1 MEKLPIDEDIRNEH
15 RNTKN
20 TESLGKEKISRLLI
34 KLSFPAMIGMLSM
47 ALYNLVDTIFVG
59 RGVGTLAIGA
69 LSVIMPLQMLIF
81 ALTQTLGIGGASLI
95 SRALG
100 EKNKQKADF
109 AFGNLITLTFILSA
123 FIMIVGYLF
132 PEIVLFLFGA
142 KGEIVPYAL
151 DYFLIVLA
159 GTPFL
164 NYAMV
169 LNTIIR
175 AEGNAKTA
183 MITMIIAA
191 LINIILDPIFIF
203 VLHMGVQGAAVA
215 SVISQIIAF
224 IYITLYF
231 LQKRSSL
238 HFYVKNLHLDKN
250 LTKEILAVGASSLG
264 RHGAGSIIA
273 ALLNHVLFA
282 YGGSLSV
289 AVYGIINRI
298 LRVSFMPLMGLVQG
312 FLPIAGFNYGAKK
325 FKRMLELLKISSI
338 WAIVTANF
346 IWLILMIFARD
357 IISIFSTDTELINQG
372 EYALRVIILIIPVL
386 GFQLIGASYFQAMG
400 KALPSFIL
408 SLARQIFFF
417 LPLIFILPHYWGLN
431 GIWFTFPIADILS
444 VILTL
449 IFFVPEIRKLRKN
462 LLLKSKI

>member
-1 MEKLPIDEDIRNEH
+1 MDKLPIDEDLKNEH

-100 EKNKQKADF
+100 EKNRKKADF
-109 AFGNLITLTFILSA
+109 AFGNLIALTFILSA
-123 FIMIVGYLF
+123 LIMIIGYLF
-132 PEIVLFLFGA
+132 PGKVLFLFGA
-142 KGEIVPYAL
+142 KGEIVPFAL
-151 DYFLIVLA
+151 DYFLIILA

-191 LINIILDPIFIF
+191 IINIILDPIFIF
-203 VLHMGVQGAAVA
+203 VLHMGVRGAAVA

-224 IYITLYF
+224 TYITLYF

-238 HFYVKNLHLDKN
+238 HFYFKNLHLDKII
-250 LTKEILAVGASSLG
+250 TKEILAVGASSLG

-289 AVYGIINRI
+289 AAYGIINRV

-325 FKRMLELLKISSI
+325 YRRLFDLLKISGGWAILTTNII
-338 WAIVTANF
+338 WAV
-346 IWLILMIFARD
+346 LMLFAPN
-357 IISIFSTDTELINQG
+357 IIAVFSTDKQLIAQG
-372 EYALRVIILIIPVL
+372 AHALRIIILIIPIL
-386 GFQLIGASYFQAMG
+386 GFQLIGASYFQAIG

-417 LPLIFILPHYWGLN
+417 LPLVFILPRYWGLD
-431 GIWFTFPIADILS
+431 GVWFTFPIADILS
-444 VILTL
+444 VILTAFLFIPEL
-449 IFFVPEIRKLRKN
+449 IKLK
-462 LLLKSKI
+462 KKIQIK